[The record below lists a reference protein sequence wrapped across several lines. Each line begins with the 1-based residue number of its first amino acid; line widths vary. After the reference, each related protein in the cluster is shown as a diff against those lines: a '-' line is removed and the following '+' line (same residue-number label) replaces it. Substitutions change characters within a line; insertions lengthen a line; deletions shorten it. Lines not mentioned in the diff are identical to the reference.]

1 MLYSFGCYISSP
13 FPDILVM
20 LAAVFKS
27 LYTSQNGSTHCTSVQ
42 RRPRIHWWRSP
53 VFPSPRGLQAPG
65 EPGEI
70 RREASA
76 RRPCARRGDVFARL
90 LPPSLAPHL
99 LPNSLRPRD
108 ERGHQRK
115 IKCSG
120 QKINQHR
127 LQIYDLR
134 HRRRVY
140 QISRNIFGRRL
151 VIPGSLGASGK
162 MWA

>member
-27 LYTSQNGSTHCTSVQ
+27 LYMSQNGSTHCTSVQ
-42 RRPRIHWWRSP
+42 RRPRTHCWRPP
-53 VFPSPRGLQAPG
+53 VFPSPGGLQAAGDPRK
-65 EPGEI
+65 I

-76 RRPCARRGDVFARL
+76 RRPCARHGDVFGR
-90 LPPSLAPHL
+90 LPPSVAPHL
-99 LPNSLRPRD
+99 LLNSLRSRD
-108 ERGHQRK
+108 ERGHQRRL
-115 IKCSG
+115 KCSG

-134 HRRRVY
+134 SCRVY
-140 QISRNIFGRRL
+140 QISWNIFGRRL
-151 VIPGSLGASGK
+151 VIQGSLGASGK
-162 MWA
+162 MWD